1 MLWWLIALS
10 VVVLYLLI
18 KLFQIMSWLKMYFD
32 AVDKHFFDC
41 CTCPGGTE
49 WPPPKP
55 PKFP

>member
-10 VVVLYLLI
+10 VVVLYLFI
-18 KLFQIMSWLKMYFD
+18 KLLQIMSWLKLYFD
-32 AVDKHFFDC
+32 AVDDHFDKC
-41 CTCPGGTE
+41 CSCPGGIE